1 MTTGRR
7 VVGTA
12 RMKLTRLRPPALTV
26 TCTLSPALA
35 AIGSGSKPPPVIAA
49 VTLPVV
55 RGLRTV
61 TSSPS
66 GIVPGWSDT
75 YARSMLVLP
84 TTEKLACAPEG
95 AGVGTGSD
103 TIAESEP

>member
-1 MTTGRR
+1 MTIGRR
-7 VVGTA
+7 AVGTA

-49 VTLPVV
+49 VTVPVV
-55 RGLRTV
+55 RGLRMV

-66 GIVPGWSDT
+66 GTVPGGRET
-75 YARSMLVLP
+75 
-84 TTEKLACAPEG
+84 
-95 AGVGTGSD
+95 
-103 TIAESEP
+103 